1 MIPIRL
7 PLPLLL
13 LVFALLPAAPAGA
26 AASGPV
32 QRDHVVVELIS
43 AVEHVQPGTPFRVG
57 VAFEHEPDWHTYWEN
72 PGDSGLETKFAWTLP
87 QGLTAGPI
95 EWPWPE
101 RHRIEH
107 LVNYGY
113 SGLHLL
119 PVTITPAAGLTG
131 DRVTLEVE
139 ADWLICRIEC
149 IPGSAEL
156 TLTLP
161 VRDAAPPPSRFA
173 ARFDETA
180 ARTPEPVDWPAT
192 FSTDGGQFGLQVQ
205 GVTGLDA
212 HRIQVFPAHPTLVE
226 HAADPFIAH
235 DGGTLQV
242 VQPRSPFFS
251 RAPETLRVVLVDPG
265 AGRGVEVIARKGTLE
280 SIGPALQPAGS
291 NDEPLPLITVL
302 LLALVGGM
310 LLNLMPCVFPVLSL
324 KAMSLVNGGERH
336 AARHG
341 WAYTGGV
348 LVTFALLAGALLTLR
363 AGGEAIGWGFQL
375 QSPGFVAL
383 LIYLFFAMALSLSG
397 VFELG
402 TRWMGLGQD
411 MPGHDGLRGSF
422 FTGALAT
429 LVASPCTAPAMGTA
443 LGVAAVLPAVQAMGV
458 FLALGFGLAL
468 PMLVLSLVPALAR
481 RLPKPGPWMITF
493 RQVMAFPLYLTVVW
507 LLWVLGNQVG
517 STGMSWLLAG
527 LVALAF
533 ALWLGGRAGGRS
545 TAGTV
550 QAVAHVLVGL
560 ALLGALAAWLNAIDF
575 EPPGR
580 AATAGAEP
588 WSIERLA
595 ELNAD
600 PGRGVLV
607 NMTADWCVTCKV
619 NEAVALST
627 DTVRGAIDE
636 FGFIYLVGDWTRR
649 DPAITRYLEEFGRNG
664 VPLYVVYPPGPDP
677 QPIVLPQILTPGS
690 VAAALRDAAALHVS
704 SVPESLTRPIDPTQ

>member
-1 MIPIRL
+1 MIPIRP

-13 LVFALLPAAPAGA
+13 LALALLPTGAAGA

-32 QRDHVVVELIS
+32 QRDHVVVELVS

-57 VAFEHEPDWHTYWEN
+57 VTFEHEPEWHTYWQN

-87 QGLTAGPI
+87 AGLAAGPI

-113 SGLHLL
+113 SDQHLL
-119 PVTITPAAGLTG
+119 PVTITPAADLTA
-131 DRVTLEVE
+131 DSVTLAVK

-156 TLTLP
+156 TLSLP
-161 VRDAAPPPSRFA
+161 VRDAAPTPSRFA
-173 ARFDETA
+173 ARFDATA
-180 ARTPEPVDWPAT
+180 ARTPEAVDWPAAFT
-192 FSTDGGQFGLQVQ
+192 TEGGQFGLQVQ
-205 GVTGLDA
+205 DVTGLDA
-212 HRIQVFPAHPTLVE
+212 SRLEVFPAHPTLVE
-226 HAADPFIAH
+226 HAVDPFVAL
-235 DGGTLQV
+235 DAGTLQV
-242 VQPRSPFFS
+242 VQPLSPFFS
-251 RAPETLRVVLVDPG
+251 RTPDTLRVVLVDRE
-265 AGRGVEVIARKGTLE
+265 AGRGVEVAARPGALE
-280 SIGPALQPAGS
+280 SLGPAATAASGER
-291 NDEPLPLITVL
+291 EPLALITVL
-302 LLALVGGM
+302 LLALAGGV

-324 KAMSLVNGGERH
+324 KAMSLVGSGER
-336 AARHG
+336 AGRHG
-341 WAYTGGV
+341 GAYTAGV
-348 LVTFALLAGALLTLR
+348 LVTFALLAGALLALR

-375 QSPGFVAL
+375 QSPGFVAGL
-383 LIYLFFAMALSLSG
+383 VYLFFAMALSLSG
-397 VFELG
+397 VFDLG
-402 TRWMGLGQD
+402 TRWMGLGQELSG
-411 MPGHDGLRGSF
+411 PDGLRGSF

-443 LGVAAVLPAVQAMGV
+443 LGVAAALPAAQAMAV

-481 RLPKPGPWMITF
+481 RLPRPGPWMVTF

-533 ALWLGGRAGGRS
+533 ALWLAGRTAGRAAAAPG
-545 TAGTV
+545 
-550 QAVAHVLVGL
+550 QALAHVLIGL
-560 ALLGALAAWLNAIDF
+560 AMLGALAAWLNAIDF
-575 EPPGR
+575 EAPGR

-588 WSIERLA
+588 WSAERLA

-600 PGRGVLV
+600 PARGVLV

-627 DTVRGAIDE
+627 DTVQDALDAY
-636 FGFIYLVGDWTRR
+636 GFEYLVGDWTRR
-649 DPAITRYLEEFGRNG
+649 DPAITGYLETFGRNG

-677 QPIVLPQILTPGS
+677 RPVVLPQLLTPGA
-690 VAAALRDAAALHVS
+690 VAAALREAAG
-704 SVPESLTRPIDPTQ
+704 E